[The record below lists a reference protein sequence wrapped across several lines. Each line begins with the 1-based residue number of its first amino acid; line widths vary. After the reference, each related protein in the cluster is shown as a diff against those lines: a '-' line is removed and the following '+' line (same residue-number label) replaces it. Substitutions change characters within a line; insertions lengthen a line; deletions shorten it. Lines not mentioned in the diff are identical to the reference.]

1 MTAELECVRV
11 VRVRPDDTI
20 VARVAGDDPPTP
32 DDETILHEMLRAE
45 FPTQRIIVTH
55 GFDLEVLR
63 HEDSPVRT
71 VAGATRSVVHGCPPS
86 GSSMTPCCGKH
97 PLELPMID
105 RLSVNPDYV
114 TCIGTVRL

>member
-20 VARVAGDDPPTP
+20 IARVAGDTPPTEE
-32 DDETILHEMLRAE
+32 DQDALHAKLREE

-63 HEDSPVRT
+63 REES
-71 VAGATRSVVHGCPPS
+71 RSVVHGCPPS
-86 GSSMTPCCGKH
+86 GSSMTSCCGKH
-97 PLELPMID
+97 PLELPLTD